1 MFVVDIHSI
10 WWEDESTSK
19 SAFMKR
25 DSSVVTFPF
34 RLPMKITKLAST
46 VIATVVCAS
55 FVQLAPAAVVVF
67 TNQSIWNSYSAS
79 QGSSVAAETFNDLS
93 GVYSGSVSG
102 TAGSTAW
109 TASAPQGLF
118 AIAGIFQSNAPETMT
133 FSFSPGVQGVSAFV
147 FATDTTQNSAP
158 SIMEVTLSDGSTYI
172 GYSTSLNDFLGF
184 YSNGAAI
191 TGLTISATSVPG
203 GPVVV
208 YPTVDTM
215 YFATIPAPGAIALL
229 GLAGLVARRR
239 RN

>member
-1 MFVVDIHSI
+1 M
-10 WWEDESTSK
+10 
-19 SAFMKR
+19 
-25 DSSVVTFPF
+25 
-34 RLPMKITKLAST
+34 
-46 VIATVVCAS
+46 
-55 FVQLAPAAVVVF
+55 F
-67 TNQSIWNSYSAS
+67 TNQSVWNSYSAS
-79 QGSSVAAETFNDLS
+79 QGSSVAAETFNNLS
-93 GVYSGSVSG
+93 GVYSAPVSG

-172 GYSTSLNDFLGF
+172 GYSTSINDFLGF

-191 TGLTISATSVPG
+191 TGLTISATSAPG

>member
-10 WWEDESTSK
+10 WWANESTAK

-25 DSSVVTFPF
+25 DSPVVSFPSKV
-34 RLPMKITKLAST
+34 PMKITKFAST

-55 FVQLAPAAVVVF
+55 FVQLAPAGVVVF
-67 TNQSIWNSYSAS
+67 TNQSVWNSYSAS
-79 QGSSVAAETFNDLS
+79 QGTSVAAETFNNLS
-93 GVYSGSVSG
+93 GIYTAPVSG

-109 TASAPQGLF
+109 TASAAQGLF
-118 AIAGIFQSNAPETMT
+118 AIAGLFQSNAPETMT
-133 FSFSPGVQGVSAFV
+133 FSFASGVQGVSAFV

-184 YSNGAAI
+184 YSSGAAI

-229 GLAGLVARRR
+229 GLAGLVVRRR

>member
-1 MFVVDIHSI
+1 
-10 WWEDESTSK
+10 
-19 SAFMKR
+19 MK
-25 DSSVVTFPF
+25 T
-34 RLPMKITKLAST
+34 TKLAST

-55 FVQLAPAAVVVF
+55 FVQLATAAVVVF
-67 TNQSIWNSYSAS
+67 TNQTLWNSYSAS
-79 QGSSVAAETFNDLS
+79 QGTFVSTETFNNLS
-93 GVYSGSVSG
+93 GVYSGPVSG
-102 TAGSTAW
+102 TANPIPVAW
-109 TASAPQGLF
+109 TASAAQGLF
-118 AIAGIFQSNAPETMT
+118 AIAGLLQSNAPETMS
-133 FSFSPGVQGVSAFV
+133 FSFAGGVQGVSAFV
-147 FATDTTQNSAP
+147 FATDTTQNSAA

-172 GYSTSLNDFLGF
+172 GYSTSINDFLGF

-191 TGLTISATSVPG
+191 TGLTISATSAPG

>member
-1 MFVVDIHSI
+1 
-10 WWEDESTSK
+10 
-19 SAFMKR
+19 MKR

-34 RLPMKITKLAST
+34 RLPMKINKLAST

-55 FVQLAPAAVVVF
+55 FVQLAPAAVIV
-67 TNQSIWNSYSAS
+67 TTSQSFWNSYSAS
-79 QGSSVAAETFNDLS
+79 NGTFVSTETFNNLS
-93 GVYSGSVSG
+93 GIYTAPVSG

-109 TASAPQGLF
+109 TASAAQGLF
-118 AIAGIFQSNAPETMT
+118 AIAGLFQSNAPETMT

-172 GYSTSLNDFLGF
+172 GYSTSINDFLGF
-184 YSNGAAI
+184 YSTGAAI
-191 TGLTISATSVPG
+191 TGLTISATQAPG

>member
-1 MFVVDIHSI
+1 
-10 WWEDESTSK
+10 
-19 SAFMKR
+19 MKR

-46 VIATVVCAS
+46 VIAIVVCAS
-55 FVQLAPAAVVVF
+55 FVQLAPAAVVV
-67 TNQSIWNSYSAS
+67 TTSQSFWNSYSANNGTFVS
-79 QGSSVAAETFNDLS
+79 TETFNNLS
-93 GVYSGSVSG
+93 GVYNGPVSG
-102 TAGSTAW
+102 TAGPFSVNW

-118 AIAGIFQSNAPETMT
+118 AIAGLLQSNAPETMT
-133 FSFSPGVQGVSAFV
+133 FSFADGVQGVSAFM
-147 FATDTTQNSAP
+147 FATDTTQNSAA

-172 GYSTSLNDFLGF
+172 GYSTSINDFVGC
-184 YSNGAAI
+184 YSTGAAI
-191 TGLTISATSVPG
+191 TGLTISATAAPG
-203 GPVVV
+203 GPAVV

>member
-1 MFVVDIHSI
+1 
-10 WWEDESTSK
+10 
-19 SAFMKR
+19 
-25 DSSVVTFPF
+25 
-34 RLPMKITKLAST
+34 
-46 VIATVVCAS
+46 
-55 FVQLAPAAVVVF
+55 
-67 TNQSIWNSYSAS
+67 
-79 QGSSVAAETFNDLS
+79 
-93 GVYSGSVSG
+93 
-102 TAGSTAW
+102 
-109 TASAPQGLF
+109 
-118 AIAGIFQSNAPETMT
+118 MT

-184 YSNGAAI
+184 YSSGAAI

-215 YFATIPAPGAIALL
+215 YFATIPTPGAIALL

>member
-1 MFVVDIHSI
+1 
-10 WWEDESTSK
+10 
-19 SAFMKR
+19 
-25 DSSVVTFPF
+25 
-34 RLPMKITKLAST
+34 MKITKLAST

-67 TNQSIWNSYSAS
+67 TTQSVWNSYSAS
-79 QGSSVAAETFNDLS
+79 QGTSVAAETFNNLS
-93 GVYSGSVSG
+93 GIYSAPVSG

-109 TASAPQGLF
+109 TASAAQGLF
-118 AIAGIFQSNAPETMT
+118 AIAGLFQSNAPETMT

-184 YSNGAAI
+184 YSSGAAI

>member
-10 WWEDESTSK
+10 WWANESTEK

-25 DSSVVTFPF
+25 DSPVVSFPSKV
-34 RLPMKITKLAST
+34 PMKITKFAST

-67 TNQSIWNSYSAS
+67 TSQSVWNSYSAS
-79 QGSSVAAETFNDLS
+79 QGTSVAAETFNNLS
-93 GVYSGSVSG
+93 GIYTAPVSG

-109 TASAPQGLF
+109 TASAAQGLF
-118 AIAGIFQSNAPETMT
+118 AIAGLFQSNAPETMT
-133 FSFSPGVQGVSAFV
+133 FSFASGVQGVSAFV

-184 YSNGAAI
+184 YSSGAAI

-229 GLAGLVARRR
+229 GLAGLVVRRR
-239 RN
+239 RY

>member
-1 MFVVDIHSI
+1 M
-10 WWEDESTSK
+10 WWEDKSTSK

-46 VIATVVCAS
+46 VVATLVCAS
-55 FVQLAPAAVVVF
+55 FVQLAPAAVIV
-67 TNQSIWNSYSAS
+67 TTSQSFWNAYSAG
-79 QGSSVAAETFNDLS
+79 QGTFVSTETFNNLS
-93 GVYSGSVSG
+93 GIYYAPVSG
-102 TAGSTAW
+102 IAGSLPVAW
-109 TASAPQGLF
+109 TVSSPQGLF
-118 AIAGIFQSNAPETMT
+118 AIAGLLQSNAPETMT
-133 FSFSPGVQGVSAFV
+133 FSFADGVNGVSAFM
-147 FATDTTQNSAP
+147 FATDTTQNSAA

-172 GYSTSLNDFLGF
+172 GYSTSINDFVGF
-184 YSNGAAI
+184 YSTGSLI
-191 TGLTISATSVPG
+191 TGLRISATAAPG
-203 GPVVV
+203 GPAVV

>member
-1 MFVVDIHSI
+1 
-10 WWEDESTSK
+10 
-19 SAFMKR
+19 MKN
-25 DSSVVTFPF
+25 
-34 RLPMKITKLAST
+34 TKLAST

-67 TNQSIWNSYSAS
+67 TDQSVWNSYSAS

-172 GYSTSLNDFLGF
+172 GYSTSINDFLGF

-191 TGLTISATSVPG
+191 TGLTISATS
-203 GPVVV
+203 
-208 YPTVDTM
+208 
-215 YFATIPAPGAIALL
+215 APGA
-229 GLAGLVARRR
+229 GMVAKYIVSTVG
-239 RN
+239 